1 MAFNGTSDRAIVF
14 RAWKRFTTKLIRL
27 SKRSKRELIPEVI
40 AAIRASQ
47 TATDA
52 FDHAVA
58 DYIGLD
64 RTAYRCLDILD
75 QEGPMAAGRLAERA
89 QLSPGAMTALLDRL
103 EKRGFARRT
112 RDTED
117 RRRVLVEVTPELRQM
132 AAELY
137 GTPDEGAHALAAYT
151 NEQLEFLIGFLRG
164 NVAYQEER
172 MRRLEDLKAREAR
185 EARAAGTA

>member
-1 MAFNGTSDRAIVF
+1 
-14 RAWKRFTTKLIRL
+14 L
-27 SKRSKRELIPEVI
+27 SKRSKKELIHQVI

-58 DYIGLD
+58 DYVGLD

-75 QEGPMAAGRLAERA
+75 QEGPMSAGRLAERA
-89 QLSPGAMTALLDRL
+89 RLSPGATTALLDRL
-103 EKRGFARRT
+103 ERKGLARRT
-112 RDTED
+112 RDTND
-117 RRRVLVEVTPELRQM
+117 RRRVLVEVTPELGRV

-137 GTPDEGAHALAAYT
+137 GPPEEGADALAGYT
-151 NEQLEFLIGFLRG
+151 NEQLELLIDFLRG

-172 MRRLEDLKAREAR
+172 MRRLEALKARATGETRTTHRDERPADATKPTR
-185 EARAAGTA
+185 

>member
-1 MAFNGTSDRAIVF
+1 MS
-14 RAWKRFTTKLIRL
+14 KLSRD
-27 SKRSKRELIPEVI
+27 ELIQEFI

-47 TATDA
+47 TATDK
-52 FDHAVA
+52 FDHSVA
-58 DYIGLD
+58 DYVGLD

-75 QEGPMAAGRLAERA
+75 QEGPMTAGRLAERA
-89 QLSPGAMTALLDRL
+89 RLSPGAMTALLDRL

-112 RDTED
+112 RDTKD

-137 GTPDEGAHALAAYT
+137 GTPDQGADALAAYT
-151 NEQLEFLIGFLRG
+151 NEQLEFLVGFLRG

-172 MRRLEDLKAREAR
+172 MRRLEALKAREASGAR
-185 EARAAGTA
+185 GTDRGAEAAPAAEGA

>member
-1 MAFNGTSDRAIVF
+1 LSKHSKAE
-14 RAWKRFTTKLIRL
+14 LIRQ
-27 SKRSKRELIPEVI
+27 LIS
-40 AAIRASQ
+40 AIRASQ

-58 DYIGLD
+58 DYVGLD

-75 QEGPMAAGRLAERA
+75 QEGPMTAGRLAERA
-89 QLSPGAMTALLDRL
+89 RLSPGAMTALLDRL

-112 RDTED
+112 RDTQD
-117 RRRVLVEVTPELRQM
+117 RRRVLVDVTPQLRQM

-137 GTPDEGAHALAAYT
+137 GTPDEGADALGAYT
-151 NEQLEFLIGFLRG
+151 IEQLELLIDFLRG

-172 MRRLEDLKAREAR
+172 MRRLEALKVE
-185 EARAAGTA
+185 EPN